1 MNLELT
7 DALPDLMALDLNGT
21 NGKKVLIVVVV
32 VVVVVVVKE
41 TVVIS
46 SVTVS

>member
-32 VVVVVVVKE
+32 VVVVVKE